1 MGLCEDMLVSL
12 EEFPEE
18 DWNIETKCYVVGL
31 IDQLYIKGFLTFEES
46 EILTKKIPITQEEL
60 SRINW

>member
-31 IDQLYIKGFLTFEES
+31 IH
-46 EILTKKIPITQEEL
+46 
-60 SRINW
+60 

>member
-46 EILTKKIPITQEEL
+46 EILTKKFL
-60 SRINW
+60 